1 MDKLKEV
8 KKIIQMMNEGSVT
21 TQDLQTFI
29 TATLE
34 FVKKQKDDFLQISQ
48 DSIDEIDKIVLYIE
62 KEHEKTLQKVDE
74 KSSKLEQEL
83 TKQIKEVKYLLEGA
97 KNLIPQDGRDGL
109 NGKDGKD
116 GSPDTPEEIVKKINT
131 TENSIDAKV
140 IKDSATYV
148 RKNDLDYAVS
158 VLENQTRFLI
168 ASNSNRGSSTADAI
182 LKTSSTTSTATLT
195 PSNTTATNYYLT
207 AQGASL
213 TIANPTLNIGQKI
226 VIWVKDNG
234 TARAISFGS
243 DYKVFVGNPL
253 PTTTVVGKW
262 MQIIIDKVDT
272 NVVFVSHT
280 VEA

>member
-131 TENSIDAKV
+131 LESV
-140 IKDSATYV
+140 IERKTIKGLDNLVDQPGLDRALGILDQRTQYLINKTVVQPNLAGYV
-148 RKNDLDYAVS
+148 PN
-158 VLENQTRFLI
+158 TR
-168 ASNSNRGSSTADAI
+168 
-182 LKTSSTTSTATLT
+182 TLT
-195 PSNTTATNYYLT
+195 
-207 AQGASL
+207 
-213 TIANPTLNIGQKI
+213 I
-226 VIWVKDNG
+226 NG
-234 TARAISFGS
+234 TTLDLSADRSWTI
-243 DYKVFVGNPL
+243 
-253 PTTTVVGKW
+253 
-262 MQIIIDKVDT
+262 
-272 NVVFVSHT
+272 
-280 VEA
+280 